1 MRKLNALLVKSAKPG
16 RHADGDGLY
25 LLVASSGA
33 RSWVL
38 RVQVAGRRRDIGLGS
53 IVDLTLAQ
61 AREKA
66 AALRRVAR
74 AGRDPIA
81 ERDKA
86 KTAPPTFKLAAQACH
101 DARKSGW
108 TERHSE
114 AFLALLKQHVFPKIG
129 SLRVDSIDE
138 KDIVAVLS
146 PLWHAEPAAA
156 RKLRQRIGVVLDFAK
171 GSGWRLYGAPRDGL
185 RPMLSK
191 QPKAG
196 NFESMPYADVPKFMD
211 YLTGR
216 ETTIGRLALAFTVLT
231 AARSGETRTALWSH
245 VDIEEATW
253 TRPAGV
259 MKMDEEHVV
268 TLSPAAIAVLNTAAE
283 LRTVAADCPIFAG
296 RSGRPFSDV
305 TLSKIVRTYGSSAT
319 VHGFRSSFRTWAAE
333 QMPSVPDAV
342 AEAALAHVVP
352 DAVVRAYQRA
362 KFITMR
368 RHLMDAWTDYVGG
381 RSNVLRLV
389 AR

>member
-1 MRKLNALLVKSAKPG
+1 MGKLNALSTKNAKPG

-25 LLVASSGA
+25 LLVAGSGA

-53 IVDLTLAQ
+53 LTDLTLAS

-66 AALRRVAR
+66 GGLRRIAR
-74 AGRDPIA
+74 AGGDPIA

-86 KTAPPTFKLAAQACH
+86 KTAPPTFKIAAEACH
-101 DARKSGW
+101 DARKTGW
-108 TERHSE
+108 TVRHSE
-114 AFLALLKQHVFPKIG
+114 AFLASLKLHVFPKIG
-129 SLRVDSIDE
+129 SLRVDSVDE

-146 PLWHAEPAAA
+146 PLWHAKPVAA
-156 RKLRQRIGVVLDFAK
+156 RKLRQRVGVVLDFAK
-171 GSGWRLYGAPRDGL
+171 GSGWRSYGAPRDGL

-196 NFESMPYADVPKFMD
+196 NFESMPYASVPKFMTELRSRD
-211 YLTGR
+211 A
-216 ETTIGRLALAFTVLT
+216 TIGRLALVFTILT

-245 VDIEEATW
+245 FDLAEATW
-253 TRPAGV
+253 ARPASV
-259 MKMDEEHVV
+259 MKMDEEHIV
-268 TLSPAAIAVLNTAAE
+268 TLSPAAVAVLKTAAE
-283 LRTVAADCPIFAG
+283 LRTIEVDCPIFAG
-296 RSGRPFSDV
+296 RSGRPLSDV
-305 TLSKIVRTYGSSAT
+305 ALSKIIRTYGSSAT

-362 KFITMR
+362 KFMTMR
-368 RHLMDAWTDYVGG
+368 RQLMDAWADYIGG
-381 RSNVLRLV
+381 RLNVLRLV
-389 AR
+389 AG